1 MSYSFFGLIS
11 ILFCL
16 FPWFLPQVYAQ
27 GSSSHP
33 PQTFGNPIRIRA
45 DHIVYDGRDDS
56 YLAEGRVEVWEGNRK
71 LAADRIFLNGRTSEA
86 EATGNVILI
95 QGDDILRSARMKIN
109 LETNL
114 GIILQ
119 GSLFL
124 KEKNLYLRGEEIER
138 LGEDTYRIR
147 KGNFTTCEG
156 DSPAWRFSGRDALVT
171 LEKYAS
177 VWGAT
182 FEVKN
187 VPILYSPYLIFPV
200 KTKRQ
205 SGFLNPRIG
214 FSDIGGLELD
224 NAYFWAISKNTD
236 ATFYLDVGTIRG
248 VGEGVEY
255 RYVRNKESR
264 GTVYGYHIRE
274 TDAYREKRT
283 DPLDRSPDRWQWDV
297 QHEEYFTPNLFSRM
311 RFRGF
316 SDRQYFKDYG
326 LTTEDRSSEQAYSF
340 VSLTQN
346 WERFSLF
353 GEARYTVDLRQ
364 EDKTTLQNYPLVQFV
379 GVRQP
384 AFGSPFY
391 FSVDSS
397 YGYFWREQGD
407 LGHRL
412 DLAPRLSLPLRW
424 GFFEITPDWGAR
436 ETVYRS
442 RNGTEETLN
451 RELWDFKTT
460 VATEISRIFDIGWK
474 GVSKLKH
481 LIRPEITYAYV
492 PDVDQRKIPSYDV
505 AVPKS
510 NAVSYGITQ
519 RLIGKVEE
527 GPGKTRYHEFAYFKL
542 SQTYDFFEATRE
554 VIPGSPLRQPFSV
567 INSEMKFN
575 WLKYIRVENIAAYDP
590 NKSLFLSSYTL
601 GELNDWRGDG
611 LQVEHTWVNG
621 IQDQINWNV
630 RVRLLRSLDVSFG
643 TRFSGMDRQTLET
656 VYGLNYRH
664 QCWSADL
671 TYVEKPAIAGQP
683 AEKKIM
689 AIFNLTG
696 LTSTEK
702 R

>member
-1 MSYSFFGLIS
+1 LIYSFFGLLS
-11 ILFCL
+11 ILFFL
-16 FPWFLPQVYAQ
+16 FPWFLPQIHAQ
-27 GSSSHP
+27 GSSSQP
-33 PQTFGNPIRIRA
+33 PETSGGPIRIRA
-45 DHIVYDGRDDS
+45 DHIVYDGREDT

-71 LAADRIFLNGRTSEA
+71 LAADRVSLNGRTYEA
-86 EATGNVILI
+86 EAIGHVILV
-95 QGDDILRSARMKIN
+95 QGEDVLRSARMKIN

-114 GIILQ
+114 GIIIQ

-187 VPILYSPYLIFPV
+187 IPILYLPYLIFPV
-200 KTKRQ
+200 KTQRQ

-224 NAYFWAISKNTD
+224 NAYFWAISKNMD
-236 ATFYLDVGTIRG
+236 ATFYLDIGAIRG

-255 RYVRNKESR
+255 RYVRHKESR

-316 SDRQYFKDYG
+316 SDRQFFKDYG

-384 AFGSPFY
+384 VFGSPFY

-424 GFFEITPDWGAR
+424 GFFEITPDLGAR

-442 RNGTEETLN
+442 RNGTEETRS

-474 GVSKLKH
+474 SVFKLKH

-510 NAVSYGITQ
+510 NAVTYGITQ
-519 RLIGKVEE
+519 RLIGKVED

-575 WLKYIRVENIAAYDP
+575 WVKYIRVENIAAYDP
-590 NKSLFLSSYTL
+590 NKSLLLSSYTL

-611 LQVEHTWVNG
+611 LQVEHTWVN
-621 IQDQINWNV
+621 
-630 RVRLLRSLDVSFG
+630 
-643 TRFSGMDRQTLET
+643 
-656 VYGLNYRH
+656 
-664 QCWSADL
+664 
-671 TYVEKPAIAGQP
+671 
-683 AEKKIM
+683 
-689 AIFNLTG
+689 
-696 LTSTEK
+696 
-702 R
+702 

>member
-1 MSYSFFGLIS
+1 MIYSFLSLIA

-16 FPWFLPQVYAQ
+16 FPWFLPPVYAQ
-27 GSSSHP
+27 GSSSP
-33 PQTFGNPIRIRA
+33 PPGTSGSPIRIRA
-45 DHIVYDGRDDS
+45 DHIAYDGRDDS
-56 YLAEGRVEVWEGNRK
+56 YLAEGRVEAWEGNRK
-71 LAADRIFLNGRTSEA
+71 LVADRIFLNGRTSEA

-114 GIILQ
+114 GIIIQ

-124 KEKNLYLRGEEIER
+124 KEKNLTLRGEEIER

-147 KGNFTTCEG
+147 NGNFTTCEG
-156 DSPAWRFSGRDALVT
+156 DSPAWRFSGRDTLVT

-187 VPILYSPYLIFPV
+187 VPVLYLPYLIFPV

-205 SGFLNPRIG
+205 TGFLNPRIS

-224 NAYFWAISKNTD
+224 NAYFWAISKNMD
-236 ATFYLDVGTIRG
+236 ATFYLDIGAIRG

-283 DPLDRSPDRWQWDV
+283 DPLDRSPDRWQWEV

-311 RFRGF
+311 RFLGF

-326 LTTEDRSSEQAYSF
+326 LTTEERSSEQAYSF

-384 AFGSPFY
+384 VFGSPFY

-397 YGYFWREQGD
+397 YGYSWREQGD

-424 GFFEITPDWGAR
+424 GFFEITPDLGAR

-442 RNGTEETLN
+442 RNGTEETLS

-460 VATEISRIFDIGWK
+460 VASEISRVFDVGWK

-492 PDVDQRKIPSYDV
+492 PDVDQRKIPGYDV

-510 NAVSYGITQ
+510 NAVTYGITQ

-527 GPGKTRYHEFAYFKL
+527 GRGKTHYHEFAYFKL

-554 VIPGSPLRQPFSV
+554 VIPGSPLPQAFSV
-567 INSEMKFN
+567 INSELKFN
-575 WLKYIRVENIAAYDP
+575 WLKYIRVGNVAAYDP
-590 NKSLFLSSYTL
+590 NKAIFLNSYTL
-601 GELNDWRGDG
+601 GELNDGRGDG

-643 TRFSGMDRQTLET
+643 TRFSGLDGQTLET

-664 QCWSADL
+664 QCWSVDL
-671 TYVEKPAIAGQP
+671 SYVEKPAIAGQP

-689 AIFNLTG
+689 VIFNLTG
-696 LTSTEK
+696 ITSTEK